1 MAVKR
6 SQSAGRVLAVFEA
19 VSRAQPIGVSA
30 LARLLGADK
39 SAIQRDLMTLADAG
53 WIQPAANEARAWE
66 LSPLILSLARAPHS
80 NESLRQ
86 QVRPAL
92 ERLRDRIGE
101 TVYLTVPH
109 QGQFVVIEALESANV
124 LRVVQ
129 RVGIIVPVEGS
140 ASARAWLAALPARDR
155 TAFLGHEPDAAFA
168 AEIAAAGAAGFAV
181 NDGRIVPG
189 TVTFA
194 AALLDAAARPVG
206 TIVVTGP
213 AERLAPSRWAEVT
226 AQLCATAREAARTL
240 SGPPA
245 PDDEAAAAG

>member
-6 SQSAGRVLAVFEA
+6 SQSAGRVLAVVEA

-30 LARLLGADK
+30 LARMLGADK

-53 WIQPAANEARAWE
+53 WIRPAPNEARAWE

-92 ERLRDRIGE
+92 ERLRDETGE

-109 QGQFVVIEALESANV
+109 QGRFVVIEAVESANL

-129 RVGIIVPVEGS
+129 RVGITVPVEGS
-140 ASARAWLAALPARDR
+140 ASARVYLAALPAAER
-155 TAFLGHEPDAAFA
+155 AEFLGRAPDAELA
-168 AEIAAAGAAGFAV
+168 AGIAAAQAAGHAV

-194 AALLDAAARPVG
+194 AALLDARARPVG

-213 AERLAPSRWAEVT
+213 AERLSPDRWPEV
-226 AQLCATAREAARTL
+226 AGHLCATAREASRAVV
-240 SGPPA
+240 GAPA
-245 PDDEAAAAG
+245 FDESEPVA

>member
-6 SQSAGRVLAVFEA
+6 SQSAGRVLAVVEA

-30 LARLLGADK
+30 LARMLGADK

-53 WIQPAANEARAWE
+53 WIRPAPNEARAWE

-80 NESLRQ
+80 NESRRQ

-92 ERLRDRIGE
+92 DRLRDPTGE
-101 TVYLTVPH
+101 PGYLTLPH
-109 QGQFVVIEALESANV
+109 QGRFVVIEAVESASQ

-129 RVGIIVPVEGS
+129 RVGITVPVAGS
-140 ASARAWLAALPARDR
+140 ASARVYLAALPPPDR
-155 TAFLGHEPDAAFA
+155 AAFLGEEPDA
-168 AEIAAAGAAGFAV
+168 ELAAGIEAARLAGYAV

-194 AALLDAAARPVG
+194 AALLDARACPVG

-213 AERLAPSRWAEVT
+213 AERLAPEGWSAV
-226 AQLCATAREAARTL
+226 AGHLCATAREAARSLT
-240 SGPPA
+240 GGGGFDA
-245 PDDEAAAAG
+245 PGMVAG